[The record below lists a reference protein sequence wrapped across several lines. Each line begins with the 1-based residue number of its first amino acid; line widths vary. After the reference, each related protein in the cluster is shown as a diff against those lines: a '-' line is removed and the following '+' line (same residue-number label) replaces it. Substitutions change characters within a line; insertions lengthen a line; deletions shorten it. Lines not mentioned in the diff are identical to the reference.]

1 MKKIIGLFAMA
12 LAIAACSRM
21 IEPEVILTT
30 QENKGITI
38 TAKLEPKFP
47 VTKAVSDEGAD
58 MITVSWAEG
67 EHIAIIYKEDEFSD
81 SRILTDAEITDVDGE
96 GRATISFIVYGYP
109 SEDTPCTLVYPAS
122 AVNGSL
128 SGAKYPSFQN
138 GALSADLDVRVGE
151 GTIQISEPGLTITTQ
166 PAALFSIFKFSLS
179 SGETPISTTGLVIR
193 VGDDYLLTSITPAAA
208 SSTVYVAI
216 PEAPPGTSY
225 KFIASDG
232 TKKYTKTIELH
243 SSIVKGVYYQTPLN
257 MGDGEALTTINLS
270 GLTEDYIASDYDVL
284 TGSTTDYKVTI
295 ADGATVTLNNAS
307 INYNGSDGA
316 AITCAGN
323 AAIILS
329 GTNSLSVPA
338 DYNDDPVYGI
348 TTSSDYPA
356 ILVGGAGTKLII
368 TGTGTLNAIGGGAA
382 AGIGCMVSYPYGY
395 TCGIIQIDGGTINA
409 YSGHTVSDG
418 DGFGSGIGSVCGA
431 PSGDGCEGIIIN
443 GGTVT
448 AKGGAAGIGSAQGA
462 FVGSITIKGGTVTA
476 TGGDGCPGIGSGVGG
491 YCGPITI
498 SSAVTSVTAIKGT
511 GAPNSIGAGADIP
524 MIPIYSSCGPVTI
537 GGTLY
542 WDGENYQNGGDTY
555 LSTSPLVY
563 PAAIPGALNG
573 LFTVND
579 SGDHVRFSQGNLQY
593 QASSD
598 TWRFAEH
605 QWEIIG
611 NTEGNTTRNEDG
623 RSTQEYW
630 IDLFG
635 WGTGT
640 NPTQYDSDFSYYAT
654 FNEWGN
660 NAISNGGN
668 TTGQWRTLTHTE
680 WSYLIGAD
688 GDGRTDEYRFL
699 YATITVSENTY
710 SGLILLPDGFTG
722 AGVDDYNYNNV
733 NLSSSASVSADDWVA
748 METAGA
754 VFLPFAGRRDS
765 FPYVHYPNEEGYY
778 WASDY
783 EEGGM
788 WHPDMY
794 SLYIWNNNNVCS
806 VGFAATADVGCSVR
820 LVKDAN

>member
-1 MKKIIGLFAMA
+1 MKKIIASIVLF
-12 LAIAACSRM
+12 LAVVSCYNIA
-21 IEPEVILTT
+21 EVQLPV
-30 QENKGITI
+30 QEIDSNKGITI
-38 TAKLEPKFP
+38 TATLEPKTP
-47 VTKAVSDEGAD
+47 VTKAVAD
-58 MITVSWAEG
+58 NGDDKITTSWAEG
-67 EHIAIIYKEDEFSD
+67 ESIAIIYDYMGPC
-81 SRILTDAEITDVDGE
+81 RTDAEIIDVDGE
-96 GRATISFIVYGYP
+96 GRATISFIVYGNP
-109 SEDTPCTLVYPAS
+109 DDNTPCKLVYPAS
-122 AVNGSL
+122 ATNDAL
-128 SGAKYPSFQN
+128 TGAKYPILQN
-138 GALSADLDVRVGE
+138 GALSADLDVRIGE
-151 GTIQISEPGLTITTQ
+151 GTIQISEPGLTVTTQ
-166 PAALFSIFKFSLS
+166 PAAQFAIFKFTL
-179 SGETPISTTGLVIR
+179 TT
-193 VGDDYLLTSITPAAA
+193 DESTSIRGLIVKDDFDALITNVTPSLA
-208 SSTVYVAI
+208 TNTLYVAI
-216 PEAPPGTSY
+216 PPTYTGTEFR
-225 KFIASDG
+225 FIASDG
-232 TKKYTKTIELH
+232 TKKYTKTLH
-243 SSIVKGVYYQTPLN
+243 STKPINAGRYYHSTLN
-257 MGDGEALTTINLS
+257 MENGVSLSTVNLS
-270 GLTEDYIASDYDVL
+270 EVPGDYVANDFVVL
-284 TGSTTDYKVTI
+284 TGSTTTHKVTI

-323 AAIILS
+323 ASIILS
-329 GTNSLSVPA
+329 GTNSLSVPG
-338 DYNDDPVYGI
+338 DYSDDPVYGL

-431 PSGDGCEGIIIN
+431 PTGDGCEGIIIN

-448 AKGGAAGIGSAQGA
+448 AKGGSAGIGSAQGA

-476 TGGDGCPGIGSGVGG
+476 TGGDGCPGIGAGAYG

-498 SSAVTSVTAIKGT
+498 SSAVTGVTAIKGT
-511 GAPNSIGAGADIP
+511 NAPNSIGAGASNP
-524 MIPIYSSCGPVTI
+524 MIPLYSSCGPVTI

-555 LSTSPLVY
+555 LATSPLVY
-563 PAAIPGALNG
+563 PASTPGALNG
-573 LFTVND
+573 LFTVNA
-579 SGDHVRFSQGNLQY
+579 SGDQIRFSQGNLQY
-593 QASSD
+593 QASSG

-605 QWEIIG
+605 QWVIIG
-611 NTEGNTTRNEDG
+611 NTEGNTTSNENG

-635 WGTGT
+635 WGTGA

-668 TTGQWRTLTHTE
+668 TTGLWRTLTHTE
-680 WSYLIGAD
+680 WSYLIGAEEYNR
-688 GDGRTDEYRFL
+688 RTDEYRFL
-699 YATITVSENTY
+699 YATITVSDNTY

-722 AGVDDYNYNNV
+722 AGVDAYNYNNAD
-733 NLSSSASVSADDWVA
+733 LSSSDSVSAEDWVA

-754 VFLPFAGRRDS
+754 VFLPYAGRRDS
-765 FPYVHYPNEEGYY
+765 FPNVHYPNEEGYY

-783 EEGGM
+783 AEGGV

-794 SLYIWNNNNVCS
+794 SLCIRKSSNVCH
-806 VGFAATADVGCSVR
+806 VGFAVTADEGGSVR
-820 LVKDAN
+820 LVRDVN